1 MSDVSPVTPDS
12 DSPEEPQVEPPI
24 SADTPDDESSASET
38 GDVETSSAAEAASP
52 AESVT
57 SPAESAEEDSS
68 MSALGPVPPPPSAPE
83 DAKSEPAD
91 SEEPPAGQPEEPS
104 AGQASP
110 ASPDAS
116 DTSEA
121 SADTPA
127 VSATPE
133 DAAES
138 PVESS
143 SEAPEPGQPPT
154 AASAA
159 TGAFPV
165 GPVMGVPGQPPTA
178 ASAATGAFPVGPVMG
193 VPGQPP
199 TAASAATGAFPAG
212 PMGVPGQPPTVASA
226 ATGAFPAGPMGV
238 PGQPPTAASAAT
250 GAFPMVTP
258 APPPPP
264 SPMSPATRRQLKVG
278 LGALAL
284 VLVLVIAGIAVVSL
298 LNSRRTPEK
307 EVSAYLALIADGHA
321 EDANKMVDPGASHDE
336 SLLLTDEALGAATSR
351 ITAVKVEDA
360 DVDGDDDSAL
370 VTATFRLDGERFE
383 HTFSVN
389 RGDKEY
395 GLLDNWEIE
404 DPLINKVELTSSTF
418 DSLTIG
424 GQEVSLDNSEYTSS
438 HETLQYVYF
447 GVYDI
452 AASSSRSKY
461 LTPDTTSLQVD
472 SSERVNSSKGAP
484 DQTVTVSASPT
495 QALKDL
501 VLDKV
506 KKETT
511 DCTTPPNN
519 MDSECPSAV
528 QSRQIAK
535 MEVTTE
541 ASEVTIESSA
551 TTFTSGKIVITTTKN
566 STYGGTT
573 STDTSKFKFEG
584 DIDWNADQDEPTV
597 TVLRATS
604 AYY

>member
-12 DSPEEPQVEPPI
+12 DSPEEPQIEPPI
-24 SADTPDDESSASET
+24 SADTPDDESSASEI
-38 GDVETSSAAEAASP
+38 GDVETSPAAEAASP
-52 AESVT
+52 AESVS
-57 SPAESAEEDSS
+57 SPAEPAEEDSS

-165 GPVMGVPGQPPTA
+165 GPGMGVPGQPPTVPSAATGAFPVGPVMGVPGQPPTA

-199 TAASAATGAFPAG
+199 TAASAATGAFP
-212 PMGVPGQPPTVASA
+212 MVA
-226 ATGAFPAGPMGV
+226 
-238 PGQPPTAASAAT
+238 
-250 GAFPMVTP
+250 P

-501 VLDKV
+501 VLNKV
-506 KKETT
+506 KQETT

-528 QSRQIAK
+528 QSRQISK

-541 ASEVTIESSA
+541 ASEVTIDSSA

-566 STYGGTT
+566 STYGGTP
-573 STDTSKFKFEG
+573 STDTSRFKFEG
-584 DIDWNADQDEPTV
+584 DIDWDAGQEEPTV
-597 TVLRATS
+597 TVLRTTS

>member
-24 SADTPDDESSASET
+24 SADTPDDDSSASET
-38 GDVETSSAAEAASP
+38 GDVETSPAAEAASP
-52 AESVT
+52 AESVS
-57 SPAESAEEDSS
+57 SPAEPAEEDSS

-83 DAKSEPAD
+83 DGESEPAQLED
-91 SEEPPAGQPEEPS
+91 SS
-104 AGQASP
+104 VVP
-110 ASPDAS
+110 ASPGSPNAS
-116 DTSEA
+116 ET

-127 VSATPE
+127 ISATPE
-133 DAAES
+133 GTAAES
-138 PVESS
+138 SVENG
-143 SEAPEPGQPPT
+143 SEALEPD
-154 AASAA
+154 
-159 TGAFPV
+159 
-165 GPVMGVPGQPPTA
+165 
-178 ASAATGAFPVGPVMG
+178 
-193 VPGQPP
+193 QPP

-250 GAFPMVTP
+250 GAFPVGPMGVPGQPPTAASAATGSFPMVTP

-278 LGALAL
+278 LGALVL
-284 VLVLVIAGIAVVSL
+284 VLVLVIAGIAVVSI

-383 HTFSVN
+383 HTFSLN
-389 RGDKEY
+389 RGDKED

-404 DPLINKVELTSSTF
+404 DPLVNKVELTSSTF

-452 AASSSRSKY
+452 AAGSSRSKY
-461 LTPDTTSLQVD
+461 LTPDATSLQVD
-472 SSERVNSSKGAP
+472 SAERVSSSKGAP

-501 VLDKV
+501 VLNKV
-506 KKETT
+506 KQETT

-528 QSRQIAK
+528 QSRQISK

-541 ASEVTIESSA
+541 ASEVTIDSSA

-566 STYGGTT
+566 STYGGTP
-573 STDTSKFKFEG
+573 STDTSRFKFEG
-584 DIDWNADQDEPTV
+584 DIDWDAGQEEPTV
-597 TVLRATS
+597 TVLRTTS

>member
-12 DSPEEPQVEPPI
+12 DSPEEPQIEPPI
-24 SADTPDDESSASET
+24 SADTPDDESSASEI
-38 GDVETSSAAEAASP
+38 GDVETSPAAEAASP
-52 AESVT
+52 AESVS
-57 SPAESAEEDSS
+57 SPAEPAEEDSS

-127 VSATPE
+127 ISATPE
-133 DAAES
+133 GTAAES
-138 PVESS
+138 SVENG
-143 SEAPEPGQPPT
+143 SEALEPDQPPT
-154 AASAA
+154 A
-159 TGAFPV
+159 
-165 GPVMGVPGQPPTA
+165 
-178 ASAATGAFPVGPVMG
+178 
-193 VPGQPP
+193 
-199 TAASAATGAFPAG
+199 
-212 PMGVPGQPPTVASA
+212 ASA

-250 GAFPMVTP
+250 GSFPMVTP

-278 LGALAL
+278 LGALVL
-284 VLVLVIAGIAVVSL
+284 VLVLVIAGIAVVSI

-383 HTFSVN
+383 HTFSLN

-404 DPLINKVELTSSTF
+404 DPLVNKVELTSSTF

-452 AASSSRSKY
+452 AAGSSRSKY
-461 LTPDTTSLQVD
+461 LTPDATSLQVD
-472 SSERVNSSKGAP
+472 SAERVSSSKGAP

-501 VLDKV
+501 VLNKV
-506 KKETT
+506 KQETT

-528 QSRQIAK
+528 QSRQISK

-541 ASEVTIESSA
+541 ASEVTIDSSA

-566 STYGGTT
+566 STYGGTP
-573 STDTSKFKFEG
+573 STDTSRFKFEG
-584 DIDWNADQDEPTV
+584 DIDWDAGQEEPTV
-597 TVLRATS
+597 TVLRTTS

>member
-12 DSPEEPQVEPPI
+12 DSPEEPQVEPP
-24 SADTPDDESSASET
+24 SSGDTPDDDSSASET
-38 GDVETSSAAEAASP
+38 GDVETSPAAEAASP
-52 AESVT
+52 AESVS
-57 SPAESAEEDSS
+57 SPAEPAEEDSS

-83 DAKSEPAD
+83 DGESESA
-91 SEEPPAGQPEEPS
+91 QPEDS
-104 AGQASP
+104 SVVP
-110 ASPDAS
+110 ASPGSPNAS
-116 DTSEA
+116 ET

-127 VSATPE
+127 ISATPE
-133 DAAES
+133 DAAAES

-154 AASAA
+154 VASAA
-159 TGAFPV
+159 TGAFPA
-165 GPVMGVPGQPPTA
+165 GP
-178 ASAATGAFPVGPVMG
+178 MG

>member
-12 DSPEEPQVEPPI
+12 DSPEEPQVEPP
-24 SADTPDDESSASET
+24 SSGDTPDDDSSASET
-38 GDVETSSAAEAASP
+38 GDVETSPAAEAASP
-52 AESVT
+52 AESVS
-57 SPAESAEEDSS
+57 SPAEPAEEDSS

-83 DAKSEPAD
+83 DGESESA
-91 SEEPPAGQPEEPS
+91 QPEDS
-104 AGQASP
+104 SVVP
-110 ASPDAS
+110 ASPGSPNAS
-116 DTSEA
+116 ET

-127 VSATPE
+127 ISATPE
-133 DAAES
+133 DAAAES

-143 SEAPEPGQPPT
+143 SEALEPDQPPT

-159 TGAFPV
+159 TGAFPA
-165 GPVMGVPGQPPTA
+165 GP
-178 ASAATGAFPVGPVMG
+178 MG

-250 GAFPMVTP
+250 GAFPMVAP

-383 HTFSVN
+383 HTFSLN

-404 DPLINKVELTSSTF
+404 DPLVNKVELTSSTF

-528 QSRQIAK
+528 QSRQISK

-541 ASEVTIESSA
+541 ASEVTIDSSA

-566 STYGGTT
+566 STYGGTP
-573 STDTSKFKFEG
+573 STDTSRFKFEG
-584 DIDWNADQDEPTV
+584 DIDWDAGQEEPTV
-597 TVLRATS
+597 TVLRTTS

>member
-38 GDVETSSAAEAASP
+38 GGVETASAAEAASP

-57 SPAESAEEDSS
+57 SPAEPSEDDSS

-116 DTSEA
+116 EA

-154 AASAA
+154 VASAATGAFPAGPVMGVPGQPPTVASAA

-165 GPVMGVPGQPPTA
+165 GPMGVPGQPPTA

-199 TAASAATGAFPAG
+199 TAASAATG
-212 PMGVPGQPPTVASA
+212 S
-226 ATGAFPAGPMGV
+226 
-238 PGQPPTAASAAT
+238 
-250 GAFPMVTP
+250 FPMVTP

-278 LGALAL
+278 LGALVL
-284 VLVLVIAGIAVVSL
+284 VLVLVIAGIAVVSI

-383 HTFSVN
+383 HTFSLN

-404 DPLINKVELTSSTF
+404 DPLVNKVELTSSTF

-452 AASSSRSKY
+452 AAGSSRSKY
-461 LTPDTTSLQVD
+461 LTPDATSLQVD
-472 SSERVNSSKGAP
+472 SAERVSSSKGAP

-501 VLDKV
+501 VLNKV
-506 KKETT
+506 KQETT

-528 QSRQIAK
+528 QSRQISK

-541 ASEVTIESSA
+541 ASEVTIDSSA

-566 STYGGTT
+566 STYGGTP
-573 STDTSKFKFEG
+573 STDTSRFKFEG
-584 DIDWNADQDEPTV
+584 DIDWDAGQEEPTV
-597 TVLRATS
+597 TVLRTTS

>member
-12 DSPEEPQVEPPI
+12 DSPEEPQVEPP
-24 SADTPDDESSASET
+24 SSGDTPDDDSSASET
-38 GDVETSSAAEAASP
+38 GDVETSPAAEAASP
-52 AESVT
+52 AESVS
-57 SPAESAEEDSS
+57 SPAEPAEEDSS

-83 DAKSEPAD
+83 DGESESA
-91 SEEPPAGQPEEPS
+91 QPEDS
-104 AGQASP
+104 SVVP
-110 ASPDAS
+110 ASPGSPNAS
-116 DTSEA
+116 ET

-127 VSATPE
+127 ISATPE
-133 DAAES
+133 GAVES
-138 PVESS
+138 PVESG
-143 SEAPEPGQPPT
+143 SEALEPGQPPAAASAATEAFPVGPVMGVPGQPPT

-159 TGAFPV
+159 TGAFPA
-165 GPVMGVPGQPPTA
+165 GPMGVPGQPPTAASAATGAFPAGPMGVPGQPPTA

-199 TAASAATGAFPAG
+199 TAASAATG
-212 PMGVPGQPPTVASA
+212 S
-226 ATGAFPAGPMGV
+226 
-238 PGQPPTAASAAT
+238 
-250 GAFPMVTP
+250 FPMVTP

-278 LGALAL
+278 LGALVL
-284 VLVLVIAGIAVVSL
+284 VLVLVIAGIAVVSI

>member
-12 DSPEEPQVEPPI
+12 DSPEEPQIEPPI
-24 SADTPDDESSASET
+24 SADTPDDKSSASEI
-38 GDVETSSAAEAASP
+38 GDVETSPAAEAASP
-52 AESVT
+52 AESVS
-57 SPAESAEEDSS
+57 SPAEPAEEDSS

-83 DAKSEPAD
+83 DGESEPAQLED
-91 SEEPPAGQPEEPS
+91 SS
-104 AGQASP
+104 VVP
-110 ASPDAS
+110 ASPGSPNAS
-116 DTSEA
+116 ET

-127 VSATPE
+127 ISATPE
-133 DAAES
+133 GTAAES
-138 PVESS
+138 SVENG
-143 SEAPEPGQPPT
+143 SEALEPDQPPT

-159 TGAFPV
+159 TGAFPA
-165 GPVMGVPGQPPTA
+165 GP
-178 ASAATGAFPVGPVMG
+178 MG

-212 PMGVPGQPPTVASA
+212 PMGVPGQPPTAASA

-250 GAFPMVTP
+250 GSFPMVTP

-278 LGALAL
+278 LGALVL
-284 VLVLVIAGIAVVSL
+284 VLVLVIAGIAVVSI